1 VSTPKSSQTSPI
13 QARRLAAQLL
23 AGTKAA
29 SVTAVVERLL
39 AVQSQDIRGM
49 RLTIR
54 ARSRGLDQSDV
65 DNELEPGG
73 SLVVSWLN
81 RGTLHLVHRD
91 DYWWMHRL
99 TTPQLANVSG
109 RQLENVG
116 VTPRVAARG
125 VDLIAEALADGPQTR
140 ANLRQLLTGKKIPAE
155 GQAFIQIAFKASIE
169 GVCVRGAVEGIEQP
183 FVLAEDWLGKRPV
196 DHDEDADLARLAR
209 RYLAGHAPASPAD
222 LAKWT
227 GITLG
232 RARRG
237 FDAIAA
243 ETEAAQDGL
252 FTLVDGPRLSRAR
265 VSPTLLGPFDELLMG
280 WASREPVLDGHN
292 ELVTSNGMFRSFA
305 LVDGRAAGTW
315 SWSRTKGVQITP
327 FTDAMISAQAMVE
340 LQRDAR
346 DVERFLGPSTRVE

>member
-1 VSTPKSSQTSPI
+1 M
-13 QARRLAAQLL
+13 A
-23 AGTKAA
+23 
-29 SVTAVVERLL
+29 AVVERLL
-39 AVQSQDIRGM
+39 AVQSQDVRGM

-54 ARSRGLDQSDV
+54 ARSRGLYQSDV
-65 DNELEPGG
+65 DDELRSAG

-99 TTPQLANVSG
+99 TTPQLVNVSG

-116 VTPRVAARG
+116 VTPQVAARG
-125 VDLIAEALADGPQTR
+125 VDLITEALSEGPQTR
-140 ANLRQLLTGKKIPAE
+140 ADLRQLLTRKKIPAD

-169 GVCVRGAVEGIEQP
+169 GVCVRGAPSGNEQP
-183 FVLAEDWLGKRPV
+183 FVLAEGWLGKRPV

-209 RYLAGHAPASPAD
+209 RYLAGHAPAGPAD

-243 ETEAAQDGL
+243 ETKAAPDGL
-252 FTLVDGPRLSRAR
+252 FTLVDGPKSSRAQ
-265 VSPTLLGPFDELLMG
+265 VGPSLLGPFDELLMG
-280 WASREPVLDGHN
+280 WASRDPVLNGHN

-315 SWSRTKGVQITP
+315 SWSRTTGVQIAP
-327 FTDAMISAQAMVE
+327 FADAKVSEQAMDA
-340 LQRDAR
+340 LDRDAQ
-346 DVERFLGPSTRVE
+346 DVERFLGPAT